1 MIKKYVYG
9 TPFDTESVVE
19 QLPASDG
26 VPSYG
31 TITTEKGFAFSFSM
45 EPDDIVYG
53 LGEAS
58 RGINKRGYLY
68 TSNCTDDNMH
78 TEGKFS
84 LYAAHNF
91 ILVSNTVR
99 SFGMYFDYPSV
110 ITFDI
115 GYTKSD
121 LMTVT
126 CDEADLTLYVID
138 GKDPLDIVK
147 QFRKIIGQ
155 SYIPP
160 KYAFGFGQSRWGYVT
175 PDDFRKVVREH
186 REHHVPLDMVYM
198 DIDYMDHYKDFTI
211 NKENFPDF
219 AGFVQEMKDDK
230 IHLIPIIDAGV
241 KIEDGYDVYEEGV
254 EKGYFC
260 KRGWE
265 LFRGGR
271 VARHDPFPRCA
282 QP

>member
-1 MIKKYVYG
+1 MIQKYVYG

-19 QLPASDG
+19 NIPAAAG
-26 VPSYG
+26 APAYG
-31 TITTEKGFAFSFSM
+31 AINIEKGFSFSFSM
-45 EPDDIVYG
+45 ESGDIVYG
-53 LGEAS
+53 LGEAN

-78 TEGKFS
+78 TEGKVS

-91 ILVSNTVR
+91 ILVSNTAR

-155 SYIPP
+155 SYIPRNTRSDS
-160 KYAFGFGQSRWGYVT
+160 ARA
-175 PDDFRKVVREH
+175 
-186 REHHVPLDMVYM
+186 
-198 DIDYMDHYKDFTI
+198 
-211 NKENFPDF
+211 
-219 AGFVQEMKDDK
+219 AGAM
-230 IHLIPIIDAGV
+230 
-241 KIEDGYDVYEEGV
+241 
-254 EKGYFC
+254 
-260 KRGWE
+260 
-265 LFRGGR
+265 
-271 VARHDPFPRCA
+271 
-282 QP
+282 

>member
-9 TPFDTESVVE
+9 TPIRHRVRC
-19 QLPASDG
+19 
-26 VPSYG
+26 G
-31 TITTEKGFAFSFSM
+31 TTAGIGWGPIIRNHHYRKGICLFLYHGA
-45 EPDDIVYG
+45 DDIVYG
-53 LGEAS
+53 LGEA
-58 RGINKRGYLY
+58 NRGYQQTGLSLHQQLY
-68 TSNCTDDNMH
+68 RRQH
-78 TEGKFS
+78 AHRGKGFP
-84 LYAAHNF
+84 YAAHNF

-147 QFRKIIGQ
+147 QFRKIIGR

-160 KYAFGFGQSRWGYVT
+160 KFAFGFGQSRWAIRQQRISVSGET
-175 PDDFRKVVREH
+175 IQRNHIPM
-186 REHHVPLDMVYM
+186 DMLYM
-198 DIDYMDHYKDFTI
+198 DIDYMESFKDFTV

-219 AGFVQEMKDDK
+219 KAFVMK
-230 IHLIPIIDAGV
+230 
-241 KIEDGYDVYEEGV
+241 
-254 EKGYFC
+254 
-260 KRGWE
+260 
-265 LFRGGR
+265 
-271 VARHDPFPRCA
+271 
-282 QP
+282 